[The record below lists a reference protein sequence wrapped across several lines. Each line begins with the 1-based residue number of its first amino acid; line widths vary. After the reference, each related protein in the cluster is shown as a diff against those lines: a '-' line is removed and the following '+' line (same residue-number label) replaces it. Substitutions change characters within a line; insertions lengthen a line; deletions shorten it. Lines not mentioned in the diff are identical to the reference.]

1 MELQKEAR
9 QPIKSD
15 EVMDSNISVY
25 FITSAGIL
33 EHEVEETL
41 QLLEREDGFLW
52 MDIRE
57 CSSAAS
63 SLLEDIFH
71 FHPLAIQACR
81 EPTHLPKVHAY
92 TDYLFIALQIPE
104 MGADGH
110 IHLLETDQFLSRK
123 YLVTVHEP
131 CGSKFVSVEASL
143 KSTETALQ
151 RMRAGRL
158 RPTLPMELSY
168 SIVSSVARRVENLI
182 SELAGRV
189 ENLEQR
195 VIEGH
200 IGDPEKLLEVMFHLR
215 HELLTVRTVVA
226 HSREC
231 YSRIVLLSPRLV
243 PVEERPFLVDLVDQF
258 DRIRSLTE
266 GEQQFLQGVIDF
278 YQNRTITKLNI
289 AMERLALI
297 TVLLLPVTAIASI
310 YGMNIIVNQETQPL
324 HLIAV
329 LVLIFL
335 LMAFVFRWA
344 KRQGWW

>member
-1 MELQKEAR
+1 MELQKETV
-9 QPIKSD
+9 PSIKSN
-15 EVMDSNISVY
+15 ELDSNISTY
-25 FITSAGIL
+25 FIDSSGIQI
-33 EHEVEETL
+33 HEIEETL
-41 QLLEREDGFLW
+41 QLLERDDGFVW
-52 MDIRE
+52 IDIRE
-57 CSSAAS
+57 CDSAAS

-92 TDYLFIALQIPE
+92 TEYLFVALQIPE
-104 MGADGH
+104 LGTDGH
-110 IHLLETDQFLSRK
+110 IHLLEMDQFLSRK
-123 YLVTVHEP
+123 YIVTVHEP
-131 CGSKFVSVEASL
+131 GSKLVPMEALL

-151 RMRAGRL
+151 RVRSGRL

-168 SIVSSVARRVENLI
+168 SIVSSIARRVESLI
-182 SELAGRV
+182 TELAGKV

-200 IGDPEKLLEVMFHLR
+200 IGDPEKLLETMFHLR

-226 HSREC
+226 HSREG
-231 YSRIVLLSPRLV
+231 YSRIVSLSPRLV

-258 DRIRSLTE
+258 DRIRSLTD

-310 YGMNIIVNQETQPL
+310 YGMNIIVNQETQPM

-329 LVLIFL
+329 LVLIML
-335 LMAFVFRWA
+335 IMAFVFRWA

>member
-1 MELQKEAR
+1 MEAQKQTGESITT
-9 QPIKSD
+9 QIIKIYSIR
-15 EVMDSNISVY
+15 SS
-25 FITSAGIL
+25 GIQ
-33 EHEVEETL
+33 EHELDEIK
-41 QLLEREDGFLW
+41 QLLEIDDGFIW
-52 MDIRE
+52 IDIRE
-57 CSSAAS
+57 CNNEAAS
-63 SLLEDIFH
+63 LLSDIFC

-104 MGADGH
+104 LGSDDH
-110 IHLLETDQFLSRK
+110 IHLLEMDQFLSRK
-123 YLVTVHEP
+123 YIVTVHEP
-131 CGSKFVSVEASL
+131 GSEFVTLEASL
-143 KSTETALQ
+143 KGTETALQ
-151 RMRAGRL
+151 RIKSGRL
-158 RPTLPMELSY
+158 RPKVPMELSY
-168 SIVSSVARRVENLI
+168 SIVSSIARRIEHLI
-182 SELAGRV
+182 SELAGKV
-189 ENLEQR
+189 ENLEQN

-200 IGDPEKLLEVMFHLR
+200 IGDPEKLLETMFHLR

-226 HSREC
+226 HSREG
-231 YSRIVLLSPRLV
+231 YSRIVSLSPRLV
-243 PVEERPFLVDLVDQF
+243 PEEERPFLVDLVDQF

-329 LVLIFL
+329 LVLIMM

>member
-1 MELQKEAR
+1 MELQK
-9 QPIKSD
+9 KSAEPSD
-15 EVMDSNISVY
+15 LTQDSNINIFS
-25 FITSAGIL
+25 ITQSGI
-33 EHEVEETL
+33 ETHQVEDL
-41 QLLEREDGFLW
+41 KQLLSLDNGFVW
-52 MDIRE
+52 VDIRE
-57 CSSAAS
+57 CDNTAAS
-63 SLLEDIFH
+63 LLSELFH
-71 FHPLAIQACR
+71 FHPLAIQSCR

-104 MGADGH
+104 LGSDDH
-110 IHLLETDQFLSRK
+110 IHLLEMDQFLGKK
-123 YLVTVHEP
+123 YVVTIHEP
-131 CGSKFVSVEASL
+131 GSEHVTLEASL
-143 KSTETALQ
+143 RSTQTALQ
-151 RMRAGRL
+151 RLKSGRL
-158 RPTLPMELSY
+158 RPKVPVELSY
-168 SIVSSVARRVENLI
+168 SIVSSIARRTEHLI
-182 SELAGRV
+182 SELAGKV

-200 IGDPEKLLEVMFHLR
+200 IGDPEKLLEIMFHLR

-226 HSREC
+226 HSQEG
-231 YSRIVLLSPRLV
+231 YSRIVSLSPRLV
-243 PVEERPFLVDLVDQF
+243 PAEERPFLEDLVDQF

-310 YGMNIIVNQETQPL
+310 YGMNIIVNEETQPV

-329 LVLIFL
+329 LVVIAL
-335 LMAFVFRWA
+335 LMTFVFRWA

>member
-1 MELQKEAR
+1 MEAQKQTSE
-9 QPIKSD
+9 S
-15 EVMDSNISVY
+15 
-25 FITSAGIL
+25 ITSQGAHDCSIKIYWINSLGIE
-33 EHEVEETL
+33 EHEFDEIKKL
-41 QLLEREDGFLW
+41 IDREDGFLW
-52 MDIRE
+52 IDIRE
-57 CSSAAS
+57 CNNEAAS
-63 SLLEDIFH
+63 LLTDVFR

-92 TDYLFIALQIPE
+92 TDYFFIALQIPE
-104 MGADGH
+104 LGSDDH
-110 IHLLETDQFLSRK
+110 IHLLEIDQFLSRK
-123 YLVTVHEP
+123 YIVTIHEP
-131 CGSKFVSVEASL
+131 GSQNVTLEASL

-151 RMRAGRL
+151 RMKSGRL
-158 RPTLPMELSY
+158 KPKLPAELSY
-168 SIVSSVARRVENLI
+168 SIVSSIARRIEHLV
-182 SELAGRV
+182 SELAGKV
-189 ENLEQR
+189 ETLEQN

-200 IGDPEKLLEVMFHLR
+200 IGDPEKLLETMFHLR

-226 HSREC
+226 HSREG
-231 YSRIVLLSPRLV
+231 YSRIVSLSPRLMS
-243 PVEERPFLVDLVDQF
+243 VEERPFLIDLVDQF

-329 LVLIFL
+329 LVVILL
-335 LMAFVFRWA
+335 LMTFVFRWA

>member
-1 MELQKEAR
+1 MYGL
-9 QPIKSD
+9 
-15 EVMDSNISVY
+15 ISANAT
-25 FITSAGIL
+25 I
-33 EHEVEETL
+33 
-41 QLLEREDGFLW
+41 Q
-52 MDIRE
+52 
-57 CSSAAS
+57 AAS
-63 SLLEDIFH
+63 LLSELFH

-92 TDYLFIALQIPE
+92 SDYLFIALQVPE
-104 MGADGH
+104 LGSDDH
-110 IHLLETDQFLSRK
+110 IHLLEMDQFLGRK
-123 YLVTVHEP
+123 YIVTIHEP
-131 CGSKFVSVEASL
+131 GSEHVTLEASHRG
-143 KSTETALQ
+143 TQTALQ
-151 RMRAGRL
+151 RLKSGRL
-158 RPTLPMELSY
+158 RPKAPVELSY
-168 SIVSSVARRVENLI
+168 SIVSSIARRTEHLI
-182 SELAGRV
+182 SELAGKV

-200 IGDPEKLLEVMFHLR
+200 IGDPEKLLEIMFHLR

-226 HSREC
+226 HSREG
-231 YSRIVLLSPRLV
+231 YSRIVSLSPRLI
-243 PVEERPFLVDLVDQF
+243 PVEERPFLEDLVDQF

-329 LVLIFL
+329 LVMIAL
-335 LMAFVFRWA
+335 LMTFVFRWA